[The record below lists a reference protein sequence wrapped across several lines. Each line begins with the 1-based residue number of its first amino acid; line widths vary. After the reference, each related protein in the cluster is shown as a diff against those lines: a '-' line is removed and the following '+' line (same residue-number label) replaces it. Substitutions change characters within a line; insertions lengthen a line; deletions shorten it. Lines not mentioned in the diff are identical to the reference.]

1 MLILKMME
9 IIYSNN
15 NDIIK
20 ILKRAI
26 VVLEIV
32 PG

>member
-26 VVLEIV
+26 VVPEIV

>member
-26 VVLEIV
+26 VAPEIV

>member
-26 VVLEIV
+26 VVPEIV
-32 PG
+32 W